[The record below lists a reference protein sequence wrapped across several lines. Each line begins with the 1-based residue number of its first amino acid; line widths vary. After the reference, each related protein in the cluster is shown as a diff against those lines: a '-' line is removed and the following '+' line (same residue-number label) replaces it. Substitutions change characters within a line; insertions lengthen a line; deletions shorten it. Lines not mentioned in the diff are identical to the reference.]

1 MAFFNGLCAVQG
13 CTAIFDDGKS
23 LKMKEPGNRIFRFRC
38 YKSPWK
44 DFFNILLARISHRV
58 AVVNG

>member
-23 LKMKEPGNRIFRFRC
+23 LKMKEPENRIFRFLR
-38 YKSPWK
+38 
-44 DFFNILLARISHRV
+44 
-58 AVVNG
+58 

>member
-23 LKMKEPGNRIFRFRC
+23 LKLK
-38 YKSPWK
+38 KSMEGL
-44 DFFNILLARISHRV
+44 FNSLLIVARKHQH
-58 AVVNG
+58 AYG